1 MDSLYWDI
9 FEAFDHEAEI
19 DPHDQVV
26 ESSCTGSKTPC
37 EKCRELGALC
47 FRCRLKKAITRE
59 KDQPTKS
66 SLEFTLKPEAS
77 LRSDEL
83 KRINTKAY
91 ITAEKSSSPSKVD
104 QSKWSPEVTEKTL
117 MVAET
122 GSSRTNKK
130 THKSHRSTHESWRS
144 EEPRYSNMT
153 YDHRDDKKH
162 PSYSRR
168 QTRSGCLCRQGTDPD
183 TIPTYHR
190 SDSEIEL
197 ISIGNSLQILSTKCH
212 VKENRGSYVVHYHEH
227 RHWGE
232 PYREPPICRTCG
244 KLEARMAN
252 IPESVEFE
260 DVTITLIEKA
270 SQRGFSEEVWSA
282 MKGKPLP
289 IRGSVTRT
297 TWRSGGVHIVHRYQT
312 HGPGRLVTPIINP
325 RVALAIRLKISAMAC
340 QLYEKGKAALYWAL
354 WGFIFSDEVD

>member
-9 FEAFDHEAEI
+9 CEAFDHEDGI
-19 DPHDQVV
+19 DSHDQLV
-26 ESSCTGSKTPC
+26 ESSCTGSKPPC
-37 EKCRELGALC
+37 ERCRELGALC
-47 FRCRLKKAITRE
+47 FYCRLKKAITRE
-59 KDQPTKS
+59 EDQPTKS
-66 SLEFTLKPEAS
+66 SLEIALKPKALS
-77 LRSDEL
+77 QSDEL
-83 KRINTKAY
+83 KKTNTEAN
-91 ITAEKSSSPSKVD
+91 ITTEKSSSPSNVN
-104 QSKWSPEVTEKTL
+104 QSKCSPEVTEEPL

-122 GSSRTNKK
+122 SSSRTNQR
-130 THKSHRSTHESWRS
+130 THESHRSTHESWRS

-162 PSYSRR
+162 SSYSRR
-168 QTRSGCLCRQGTDPD
+168 QTRSGCLCCQGTDPD

-212 VKENRGSYVVHYHEH
+212 VREDRGSHVVHYHEH

-232 PYREPPICRTCG
+232 PYRESPLCRTCG
-244 KLEARMAN
+244 KLEARNAN
-252 IPESVEFE
+252 TPESVEFE

-270 SQRGFSEEVWSA
+270 PPRGCSEEVWSA
-282 MKGKPLP
+282 MSGKPLP

-325 RVALAIRLKISAMAC
+325 RVALALRMKISAMAC

-354 WGFIFSDEVD
+354 WGVNFSDEID